1 METLY
6 SNQNQSITCPSSP
19 NNSEQMISRYFHSRI
34 RRPSAAMLMEKRLI
48 FCIIIGEGDSNMDEM
63 MMYGKRIPEYYDTMY
78 LDGYTPYEILY
89 ATRKKMFREYQER
102 EKAKQDAII
111 PTINFKSV
119 VKIIK

>member
-1 METLY
+1 
-6 SNQNQSITCPSSP
+6 
-19 NNSEQMISRYFHSRI
+19 
-34 RRPSAAMLMEKRLI
+34 
-48 FCIIIGEGDSNMDEM
+48 MDEM

-89 ATRKKMFREYQER
+89 ATRKKMFREQQER

-111 PTINFKSV
+111 PTLNFKSV